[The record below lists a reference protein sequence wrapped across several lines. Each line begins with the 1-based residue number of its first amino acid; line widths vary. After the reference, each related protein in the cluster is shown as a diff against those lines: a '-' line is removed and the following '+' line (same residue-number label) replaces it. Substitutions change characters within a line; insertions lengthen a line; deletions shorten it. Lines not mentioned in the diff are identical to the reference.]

1 MLCFN
6 SKSCFKIQ
14 DMESAIDGD
23 FVYFCSTNGLNF
35 KPLVV
40 QNCIRK
46 YLTEIVV
53 DGSSAI

>member
-1 MLCFN
+1 
-6 SKSCFKIQ
+6 
-14 DMESAIDGD
+14 MESAIDGD